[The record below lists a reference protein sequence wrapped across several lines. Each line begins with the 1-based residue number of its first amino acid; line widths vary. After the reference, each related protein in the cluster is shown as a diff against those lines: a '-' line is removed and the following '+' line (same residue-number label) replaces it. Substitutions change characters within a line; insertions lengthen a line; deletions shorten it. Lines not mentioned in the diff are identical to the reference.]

1 MWLCQTNT
9 IIENCVLIYANSCT
23 SKHWTKGSETWLLL
37 IKDFSQSVH
46 TLTFVFK
53 QKPLYNVNGHWRVP
67 QLPKKPLDNRQVFN
81 DWWKSGEW
89 WWKLIQE
96 QSGVYILR
104 RNIRLSRCCTKHK
117 LSTTNKFFFFIIYI
131 GKPCFALEANREK
144 VFVSPQA
151 KEFFLGSLVN

>member
-117 LSTTNKFFFFIIYI
+117 LSTTNKFFFYNLHWQTLLCSWSKQRKSF
-131 GKPCFALEANREK
+131 CFAPGKGA
-144 VFVSPQA
+144 
-151 KEFFLGSLVN
+151 FFRFIG